1 MASNTTNEEYFETEP
16 PLTEPH
22 FVEEATVL
30 SARPV
35 VPLEEIQSEERSQK
49 RLLFGV
55 AIACSLAL
63 GALSAMFFYKN
74 NGPDAS
80 TEITQAAPGA
90 AGITVHAPVATIA
103 ESVAAA
109 AAGIAPESEAET
121 PPPTAAKKPLAS
133 LSQNSRVA
141 AKKPKV
147 SIPPQIEEPER
158 NWDERFYE
166 RRRRRISDREATR
179 ESRRRQRRSADDL
192 LRIRDIFEGPPR
204 P

>member
-1 MASNTTNEEYFETEP
+1 MESNITNEQYFDTGS

-22 FVEEATVL
+22 FDEEATVL

-35 VPLEEIQSEERSQK
+35 VPLEEIQSEQHSRK
-49 RLLFGV
+49 RLLFGL

-63 GALSAMFFYKN
+63 GALSGLLFFKKSEQES
-74 NGPDAS
+74 A
-80 TEITQAAPGA
+80 TAITQAAPGA
-90 AGITVHAPVATIA
+90 AGITVDAPVAAIA
-103 ESVAAA
+103 ESVD
-109 AAGIAPESEAET
+109 AGATGITPQSETETQAPTVST
-121 PPPTAAKKPLAS
+121 KPVRS
-133 LSQNSRVA
+133 VSPNSRAVA
-141 AKKPKV
+141 TKPQTPM
-147 SIPPQIEEPER
+147 PPQVEEREE

-166 RRRRRISDREATR
+166 RRRRRMSEREAMR